1 MAQHECKISVCC
13 CLPPFELF
21 LFRDMTIAGALVTAH
36 IMLRCAVDSQLCL
49 QFTFAKFIND
59 VKYVHRFEWCVLASF
74 SATLV
79 SSRFPLFSIKHIS
92 WDNFFFGDGEAAPFL
107 HNYTSSRRTCSAL
120 HRKHRLSNQQ
130 KKKHLLSPLL
140 HRFFSDVFPL
150 PPHNWIQ
157 KVNLNKW

>member
-59 VKYVHRFEWCVLASF
+59 VKYVVCTS
-74 SATLV
+74 
-79 SSRFPLFSIKHIS
+79 
-92 WDNFFFGDGEAAPFL
+92 GDMPICADADFI
-107 HNYTSSRRTCSAL
+107 AL
-120 HRKHRLSNQQ
+120 NDA
-130 KKKHLLSPLL
+130 
-140 HRFFSDVFPL
+140 F
-150 PPHNWIQ
+150 
-157 KVNLNKW
+157 